1 MLLPGQSPITFSFV
15 HLSLSLALTRGCCMG
30 FKKDHPLNKGRGCVL
45 TCPCKNMI
53 TEVGNESEIGSN
65 TVKIIIIIIII
76 IKVMYSG
83 NNLQVSKLLLTF
95 KRYIRFKTLL
105 CKFVFC

>member
-1 MLLPGQSPITFSFV
+1 
-15 HLSLSLALTRGCCMG
+15 
-30 FKKDHPLNKGRGCVL
+30 
-45 TCPCKNMI
+45 MI
-53 TEVGNESEIGSN
+53 TEDGNESEISSN
-65 TVKIIIIIIII
+65 TVKIIIIIVIII
-76 IKVMYSG
+76 IIIIQVMYSG

>member
-1 MLLPGQSPITFSFV
+1 
-15 HLSLSLALTRGCCMG
+15 
-30 FKKDHPLNKGRGCVL
+30 
-45 TCPCKNMI
+45 MI
-53 TEVGNESEIGSN
+53 TEDGNESEISSN

-76 IKVMYSG
+76 IIIQVMYSG

>member
-1 MLLPGQSPITFSFV
+1 
-15 HLSLSLALTRGCCMG
+15 
-30 FKKDHPLNKGRGCVL
+30 
-45 TCPCKNMI
+45 MI
-53 TEVGNESEIGSN
+53 TEDGNESEIRSN

-76 IKVMYSG
+76 IIIQVMYSG

>member
-1 MLLPGQSPITFSFV
+1 
-15 HLSLSLALTRGCCMG
+15 
-30 FKKDHPLNKGRGCVL
+30 
-45 TCPCKNMI
+45 MI
-53 TEVGNESEIGSN
+53 TEVGNESEISSN

-76 IKVMYSG
+76 IIIKIMYSG

-95 KRYIRFKTLL
+95 KRYIRFKTLH

>member
-1 MLLPGQSPITFSFV
+1 
-15 HLSLSLALTRGCCMG
+15 
-30 FKKDHPLNKGRGCVL
+30 
-45 TCPCKNMI
+45 MI
-53 TEVGNESEIGSN
+53 TEDGNESEIRSN
-65 TVKIIIIIIII
+65 TVKIIIMIIIII
-76 IKVMYSG
+76 IIIQVMYSG

>member
-1 MLLPGQSPITFSFV
+1 
-15 HLSLSLALTRGCCMG
+15 
-30 FKKDHPLNKGRGCVL
+30 
-45 TCPCKNMI
+45 MI
-53 TEVGNESEIGSN
+53 TEVGNESEISSN

-76 IKVMYSG
+76 IIVIIIIIIIIQVMYSG